1 MLIHVRVYMVQ
12 VHKLAKKI
20 KGYRMCLKIKPFIIR
35 RIKMNKSEFI
45 KEYARQTGES
55 QVRSK
60 QLLEKV
66 FEIVAENVEK
76 EDVRMLPFGTFKLVT
91 KKARTGR
98 NPQTGK
104 SIKIKAKK
112 VVEFKISKAFK
123 NQFNKKTK

>member
-1 MLIHVRVYMVQ
+1 
-12 VHKLAKKI
+12 
-20 KGYRMCLKIKPFIIR
+20 
-35 RIKMNKSEFI
+35 MNKSEFI
-45 KEYARQTGES
+45 KEYARQTGET
-55 QVRSK
+55 QVRAK
-60 QLLEKV
+60 ELLEKI
-66 FEIVAENVEK
+66 FTIVAENVEK
-76 EDVRMLPFGTFKLVT
+76 SDVRMLPFGTFKLVT

>member
-1 MLIHVRVYMVQ
+1 
-12 VHKLAKKI
+12 
-20 KGYRMCLKIKPFIIR
+20 
-35 RIKMNKSEFI
+35 MNKQKFV

-76 EDVRMLPFGTFKLVT
+76 EDVRMLPFGTFRLVT

-98 NPQTGK
+98 NPQTGEG
-104 SIKIKAKK
+104 IKIKAKK

>member
-1 MLIHVRVYMVQ
+1 
-12 VHKLAKKI
+12 
-20 KGYRMCLKIKPFIIR
+20 
-35 RIKMNKSEFI
+35 MNKQKFV

-66 FEIVAENVEK
+66 FEIVADNVEK

-98 NPQTGK
+98 NPQTGEE
-104 SIKIKAKK
+104 IKIKAKK

-123 NQFNKKTK
+123 NQFNKKDK

>member
-1 MLIHVRVYMVQ
+1 
-12 VHKLAKKI
+12 
-20 KGYRMCLKIKPFIIR
+20 
-35 RIKMNKSEFI
+35 MNKQEFI

-66 FEIVAENVEK
+66 FEIVAANVEK
-76 EDVRMLPFGTFKLVT
+76 SDVRMLPFGTFKLVT
-91 KKARTGR
+91 KKARTWR

-104 SIKIKAKK
+104 EIKIAAKK

>member
-1 MLIHVRVYMVQ
+1 MWG
-12 VHKLAKKI
+12 KK
-20 KGYRMCLKIKPFIIR
+20 
-35 RIKMNKSEFI
+35 
-45 KEYARQTGES
+45 
-55 QVRSK
+55 
-60 QLLEKV
+60 LLEKI
-66 FEIVAENVEK
+66 FTIVAENVEK
-76 EDVRMLPFGTFKLVT
+76 SDVRMLPFGTFKLVT

>member
-1 MLIHVRVYMVQ
+1 
-12 VHKLAKKI
+12 
-20 KGYRMCLKIKPFIIR
+20 
-35 RIKMNKSEFI
+35 MNKQKFV

-60 QLLEKV
+60 QLLEKF

-76 EDVRMLPFGTFKLVT
+76 EDVRMLPFGTFRLVT

-104 SIKIKAKK
+104 SIKIQAKK

>member
-1 MLIHVRVYMVQ
+1 
-12 VHKLAKKI
+12 
-20 KGYRMCLKIKPFIIR
+20 
-35 RIKMNKSEFI
+35 MNKQEFI

-76 EDVRMLPFGTFKLVT
+76 SDVRMLPFGTFKLVT

-104 SIKIKAKK
+104 SIKIKEKK
-112 VVEFKISKAFK
+112 VVEFKISKSFR

>member
-1 MLIHVRVYMVQ
+1 
-12 VHKLAKKI
+12 
-20 KGYRMCLKIKPFIIR
+20 
-35 RIKMNKSEFI
+35 MNKQEFI
-45 KEYARQTGES
+45 KEYARRTGES

-66 FEIVAENVEK
+66 FEIVAANVEK
-76 EDVRMLPFGTFKLVT
+76 SDVRMLPFGTFKLVT
-91 KKARTGR
+91 KKARTSR

-104 SIKIKAKK
+104 SIEIKAKK

>member
-1 MLIHVRVYMVQ
+1 
-12 VHKLAKKI
+12 
-20 KGYRMCLKIKPFIIR
+20 
-35 RIKMNKSEFI
+35 MNKQEFI

-66 FEIVAENVEK
+66 FEIVAANVEK
-76 EDVRMLPFGTFKLVT
+76 SDVRMLPFGTFKLVT

-104 SIKIKAKK
+104 EIKVAAKK

>member
-1 MLIHVRVYMVQ
+1 
-12 VHKLAKKI
+12 
-20 KGYRMCLKIKPFIIR
+20 
-35 RIKMNKSEFI
+35 MNKQEFI

-66 FEIVAENVEK
+66 FEIVAANVEK
-76 EDVRMLPFGTFKLVT
+76 SDVRMLPFGTFKLVT

-104 SIKIKAKK
+104 EIKIAAKK

>member
-1 MLIHVRVYMVQ
+1 
-12 VHKLAKKI
+12 
-20 KGYRMCLKIKPFIIR
+20 
-35 RIKMNKSEFI
+35 MNKQEFI
-45 KEYARQTGES
+45 KEYARQTGET
-55 QVRSK
+55 QVRAK
-60 QLLEKV
+60 ELLEKI
-66 FEIVAENVEK
+66 FTIVAENVEK
-76 EDVRMLPFGTFKLVT
+76 SDVRMLPFGTFKLVT

>member
-1 MLIHVRVYMVQ
+1 
-12 VHKLAKKI
+12 
-20 KGYRMCLKIKPFIIR
+20 
-35 RIKMNKSEFI
+35 MNKQEFI

-66 FEIVAENVEK
+66 FEIVAANVEK
-76 EDVRMLPFGTFKLVT
+76 SDVRMLPFGTFKLVT

-104 SIKIKAKK
+104 EIKVAAKK

-123 NQFNKKTK
+123 NQFNKKPK

>member
-1 MLIHVRVYMVQ
+1 
-12 VHKLAKKI
+12 
-20 KGYRMCLKIKPFIIR
+20 
-35 RIKMNKSEFI
+35 MNKQKFV

-66 FEIVAENVEK
+66 FEIVADNVEK

-98 NPQTGK
+98 NPQTGEE
-104 SIKIKAKK
+104 IKIKAKK

>member
-1 MLIHVRVYMVQ
+1 
-12 VHKLAKKI
+12 
-20 KGYRMCLKIKPFIIR
+20 
-35 RIKMNKSEFI
+35 MNKQKFV

-76 EDVRMLPFGTFKLVT
+76 EDVRMLPFGTFRLVT

-98 NPQTGK
+98 NPQTGEE
-104 SIKIKAKK
+104 IKIKAKK